1 MCIVTWSSFK
11 YMHYCAFAQGQSHL
25 WRALDRSTVY
35 TEFYLLESLLS
46 TSTPLFPHPHTV
58 LSKAVFG
65 TIRQSIVLDLGK
77 IIPTVPLLSI
87 TLIHSSGPTTV
98 FWQQIGFDCWEAK
111 LNISYWYIA
120 IVHNN
125 LYVHATCLSYSS
137 HPITFTANA
146 QTIHIHHAYKTFS
159 WSCALLHATFQHNNC
174 TSSRFPVTLWS
185 WVNIRVIQTGIEK

>member
-1 MCIVTWSSFK
+1 MLLPK
-11 YMHYCAFAQGQSHL
+11 G
-25 WRALDRSTVY
+25 RAIYEELSYDRSTVY
-35 TEFYLLESLLS
+35 TEFYLPESLLS

-98 FWQQIGFDCWEAK
+98 FWQQIWFACREAK

-125 LYVHATCLSYSS
+125 LYVHATCLSHSS

-146 QTIHIHHAYKTFS
+146 QRSIFTMFTK
-159 WSCALLHATFQHNNC
+159 LLHGHVRCCMQLFNTTTAQVLGF
-174 TSSRFPVTLWS
+174 L
-185 WVNIRVIQTGIEK
+185 